1 MPTYLA
7 IAYPGTD
14 DELVMPLCMSCV
26 AEGAADG
33 VKDLLTLTRYEFGEK
48 CESCG
53 AFIPAASELPLE
65 EFLEFLATEPS
76 REALSERLLTH
87 FEPGIK

>member
-1 MPTYLA
+1 MTTYLA

-14 DELVMPLCMSCV
+14 EELVMPLCASCV

-65 EFLEFLATEPS
+65 EFLATVLS